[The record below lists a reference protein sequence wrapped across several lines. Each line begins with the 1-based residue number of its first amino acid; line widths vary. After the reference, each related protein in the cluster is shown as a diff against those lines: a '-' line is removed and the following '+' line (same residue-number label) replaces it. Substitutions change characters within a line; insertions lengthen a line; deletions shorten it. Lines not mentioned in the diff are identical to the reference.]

1 MHRIS
6 MTLIAIAFAS
16 LPIDAM
22 ADCQGQFSPMIGSP
36 WENSPFT
43 HVHYFPKNG
52 NQFRIEG
59 RLETIPTGTGVISGG
74 VTAAYNHASID
85 EVPGQTLAP
94 NTTYFVYLYMQS
106 GAMTMDFSRTGHKED
121 PSYGNEVHATDSTR
135 SLIGMVHTN
144 SESKINGSSTAQM
157 TLSWCNRGHLGVI
170 QQLDGDQTGS
180 SVLVVPNSAHKIEWL
195 QWGINNS
202 FLQGANSPNIWAV
215 ATVGSTK
222 PGGHIEIDLAVDGV
236 ICGVLGAIRIDTA
249 DDARQIVSFNL
260 GSNGT
265 NEGYHYA
272 QVLLSNA
279 GSGGTVKVSSGAIWA
294 TPLDY

>member
-1 MHRIS
+1 MHTIS
-6 MTLIAIAFAS
+6 AGLVAFSFAF
-16 LPIDAM
+16 LPIGAM
-22 ADCQGQFSPMIGSP
+22 ADCQGQFSPMIGAP

-52 NQFRIEG
+52 NQFLIAG
-59 RLETIPTGTGVISGG
+59 RLETIPTGIGVISGG
-74 VTAAYNHASID
+74 VIAAYNDASID
-85 EVPGQTLAP
+85 KVSGQILAP
-94 NTTYFVYLYMQS
+94 NTTYFVYLYKQS
-106 GAMTMDFSRTGHKED
+106 GVLTVDFSRSGHKED
-121 PSYGNEVHATDSTR
+121 PTYGNEVHATDPTR

-170 QQLDGDQTGS
+170 EQLDGDQTGS
-180 SVLVVPNSAHKIEWL
+180 STLVVPNSAHKIEWL

-215 ATVGSTK
+215 ATVGSTMA
-222 PGGHIEIDLAVDGV
+222 GGHVQIDLAIDGV
-236 ICGVLGAIRIDTA
+236 TCGVLGSTQIDTA

-260 GSNGT
+260 GANGT

-272 QVLLSNA
+272 QILLSNA
-279 GSGGTVKVSSGAIWA
+279 GSGGIVKVMNGAIWA